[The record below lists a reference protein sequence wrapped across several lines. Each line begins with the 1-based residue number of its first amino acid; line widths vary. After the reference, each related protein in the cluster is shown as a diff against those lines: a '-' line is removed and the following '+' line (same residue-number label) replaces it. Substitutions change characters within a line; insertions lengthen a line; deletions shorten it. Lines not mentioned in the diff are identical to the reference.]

1 MTFLDKIHKHK
12 FLIVAILFLFLTGI
26 ALVPLTH
33 GWLFNGYDD
42 PEFEAHAISSYFE
55 SGSGAEN
62 DPYVISNAYHF
73 YNMSWLINLGK
84 IPADSHFELKEGI
97 GEIDIAGQ
105 LDGTMGR
112 SGAIPPI
119 GTSSQ
124 PFTGSF
130 NGNGVV
136 IKNLW
141 VSTDPADWYEQPGQ
155 YTSYDLG
162 TDVGLFGNVGYGAD
176 ISNFYLENIEVTTT
190 TSNATLGI
198 LAGYVDGNMS
208 NIGVKNAKL
217 SFKNG
222 SETTVSSGYSLVGE
236 TSKYVSWDDLPSIEE
251 GGSGDLIIDPNNIKY
266 RNDEGENRNN
276 IFSSVRDVDDS
287 VLGHAYYVPGLSI
300 TEPRPVPTALY
311 KYTTTVSFHDQ
322 KVNGKQYVLHHAEN
336 PTLISTQAQ
345 QEEYNVDKA
354 LFDIVKGGANYAIDT
369 SGAVNFT
376 SLQSYTEQSLGLSL
390 ALPKNCIWFNPIVPG
405 ECTVAFTRQN
415 NSGDN
420 IMSIYRYKRSG
431 NSIDQSTIEEII
443 LSIPPMGNG
452 LVVCFSLHID
462 EDDLGYEYVI
472 GQSSEKLDKKD
483 SDAAFVYLKL
493 AGTDT
498 SGDVP
503 VPDGETVRKLFD
515 IDFVQ
520 STDVDLTLD
529 TVPMHKSVIAIAG
542 TQTADGALYYNVNAN
557 NVVIYYDGAS
567 GLTLTEK
574 VRDNPESDDVDYSE
588 TAFPPRED
596 TLPETPTQ

>member
-1 MTFLDKIHKHK
+1 M
-12 FLIVAILFLFLTGI
+12 LFLLLTGI

-141 VSTDPADWYEQPGQ
+141 VSTDPTDWYEQPGQ

-162 TDVGLFGNVGYGAD
+162 SDVGLFGSVGYGAN
-176 ISNFYLENIEVTTT
+176 ITNFYLENIEVTTT

-236 TSKYVSWDDLPSIEE
+236 TSQYVHWDDLPSIEE

-276 IFSSVRDVDDS
+276 IFNSVRDIDDS
-287 VLGHAYYVPGLSI
+287 VLGHAYYVPGLSL
-300 TEPRPVPTALY
+300 TSPKPTPSTLY
-311 KYTTTVSFHDQ
+311 KYATTVSFHDQ
-322 KVNGKQYVLHHAEN
+322 KVNGKQYSLHYAEDPIRIN
-336 PTLISTQAQ
+336 LQSTTEQEYYKIDKQLATIIS
-345 QEEYNVDKA
+345 
-354 LFDIVKGGANYAIDT
+354 GGADYAIAT
-369 SGAVNFT
+369 SGKVDFT
-376 SLQSYTEQSLGLSL
+376 NLQSYTEQSLGLSL

-420 IMSIYRYKRSG
+420 IMSIYRYKRASNG
-431 NSIDQSTIEEII
+431 SVDQSTIEEII
-443 LSIPPMGNG
+443 LSIPKLGTG
-452 LVVCFSLHID
+452 VVVCFSLHID

-472 GQSSEKLDKKD
+472 GQSSEMVGNKA
-483 SDAAFVYLKL
+483 SSAAFVYLKL

-515 IDFVQ
+515 IDFVE

-529 TVPMHKSVIAIAG
+529 TVPMHKSVIGIAG
-542 TQTADGALYYNVNAN
+542 TQTADGALYYNVNTN

-567 GLTLTEK
+567 GLALTEM

-596 TLPETPTQ
+596 TLPETSTQ

>member
-33 GWLFNGYDD
+33 GWLFNGYED

-55 SGSGAEN
+55 SGKGTVGE
-62 DPYVISNAYHF
+62 PYVISNAYHF

-84 IPADSHFELKEGI
+84 IPADSHFELKAGI
-97 GEIDIAGQ
+97 GEIDIKGQ
-105 LDGTMGR
+105 LDGTKR
-112 SGAIPPI
+112 QSGAIPPI

-141 VSTDPADWYEQPGQ
+141 VSTDPDDWYEQPGQ
-155 YTSYDLG
+155 YDDFNIG
-162 TDVGLFGNVGYGAD
+162 TDIGLFGNVGYGAN
-176 ISNFYLENIEVTTT
+176 ITNFYLENIEVTTT

-236 TSKYVSWDDLPSIEE
+236 TSKYVSWDDLPSIDED
-251 GGSGDLIIDPNNIKY
+251 GGNSGDLIIDPNDIKY
-266 RNDEGENRNN
+266 REGENRNN

-287 VLGHAYYVPGLSI
+287 VLGHAYYVPGLSL
-300 TEPRPVPTALY
+300 TSPKPTPSTLY
-311 KYTTTVSFHDQ
+311 KYATTVSFHDQ
-322 KVNGKQYVLHHAEN
+322 KVNGKQYSLHYAED
-336 PTLISTQAQ
+336 PIRIDDQDDQAA
-345 QEEYNVDKA
+345 YNVDKE
-354 LFDIVKGGANYAIDT
+354 LFDIVKGGADYAIAT
-369 SGAVNFT
+369 SGKVDFT
-376 SLQSYTEQSLGLSL
+376 NLQSYTEQSLGLSL

-431 NSIDQSTIEEII
+431 NSVDQSTIEEII
-443 LSIPPMGNG
+443 LSIPKLGTG
-452 LVVCFSLHID
+452 VVVCFSLHID

-472 GQSSEKLDKKD
+472 GQSSEMTNSKA
-483 SDAAFVYLKL
+483 SSAAFVYLKL

-515 IDFVQ
+515 IDFVE

-529 TVPMHKSVIAIAG
+529 TVPMHKSVIGIAG
-542 TQTADGALYYNVNAN
+542 TQTADGALYYNVNTN

-567 GLTLTEK
+567 GLTLTEM

>member
-1 MTFLDKIHKHK
+1 MHKHK
-12 FLIVAILFLFLTGI
+12 YINAAMLLLIIIGLAMI
-26 ALVPLTH
+26 PLTN
-33 GWLFNGYDD
+33 GWLFDGYED
-42 PEFEAHAISSYFE
+42 PEFEANAISSYFE
-55 SGSGAEN
+55 SGSGTAD
-62 DPYVISNAYHF
+62 DPYIISNAYHF
-73 YNMSWLINLGK
+73 YNMSWLLNLGK
-84 IPADSHFELKEGI
+84 LDPEHQHFELKAGI

-119 GTSSQ
+119 GTSDN

-141 VSTDPADWYEQPGQ
+141 VSTDPDDWYEQPGQ
-155 YTSYDLG
+155 YDDFNIG

-251 GGSGDLIIDPNNIKY
+251 GGSGDLIIDPNNIKF
-266 RNDEGENRNN
+266 RNNETRNN
-276 IFSSVRDVDDS
+276 IFNSVRDIDDS
-287 VLGHAYYVPGLSI
+287 VLGHAYYVPGLSL
-300 TEPRPVPTALY
+300 TSPKPTPTALY

-322 KVNGKQYVLHHAEN
+322 KVNGKQYSLHYADDPIRIN
-336 PTLISTQAQ
+336 LTSPTEQEYYKIDKQLATIIS
-345 QEEYNVDKA
+345 
-354 LFDIVKGGANYAIDT
+354 GGADYAIAT

-405 ECTVAFTRQN
+405 ECTIAFTRQN

-420 IMSIYRYKRSG
+420 IMSIYRYKRASNG
-431 NSIDQSTIEEII
+431 SVDQSTIEEII

-472 GQSSEKLDKKD
+472 GRSSEMVGNKA
-483 SDAAFVYLKL
+483 SSAAFVYLKL

-498 SGDVP
+498 SGNVP

-515 IDFVQ
+515 IDFVE

-529 TVPMHKSVIAIAG
+529 SVSMHKSVIAIAG

-567 GLTLTEK
+567 GLALTEK